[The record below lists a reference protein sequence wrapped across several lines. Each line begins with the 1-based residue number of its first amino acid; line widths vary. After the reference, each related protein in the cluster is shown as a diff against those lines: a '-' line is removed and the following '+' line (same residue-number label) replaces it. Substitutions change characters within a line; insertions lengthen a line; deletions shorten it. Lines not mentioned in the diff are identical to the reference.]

1 MRTTLSLLTLC
12 SFLWI
17 SIPAV
22 AIDNKLISSAIGDEK
37 EMASAR
43 KAASML
49 IMVYP
54 SYKMGKYAKKEM
66 DRDIKRF
73 ITIWDPKEMWTGIDP
88 NLFEPTDRRISRTYS
103 CLSGLALGRMPK
115 DISDC
120 ILMAAISPTEAC
132 PSFKVTSWNPTRPLP
147 NFVSDKTAFLNYV
160 AFEIMYD
167 YNPLGVGGCESL
179 QDSRF
184 VDAMSLIGGAPEKA
198 VREAY
203 KDFSLF
209 EQK

>member
-1 MRTTLSLLTLC
+1 MRIKFLLLMIC
-12 SFLWI
+12 SCMLF
-17 SIPAV
+17 SIPSA

-66 DRDIKRF
+66 DQDIKRF
-73 ITIWDPKEMWTGIDP
+73 ITIWDPKEVWTGIDP
-88 NLFEPTDRRISRTYS
+88 NLFEPTNRRISRTYS

-132 PSFKVTSWNPTRPLP
+132 PSFKATRGILLTHSLTLCPTKQP
-147 NFVSDKTAFLNYV
+147 SST
-160 AFEIMYD
+160 M
-167 YNPLGVGGCESL
+167 
-179 QDSRF
+179 
-184 VDAMSLIGGAPEKA
+184 
-198 VREAY
+198 
-203 KDFSLF
+203 
-209 EQK
+209 